1 MTLFDRLAGR
11 LGLQRISN
19 DLSSQPLSGAFQG
32 SSLFDALGGTA
43 GGLAVPNEQSALTIS
58 AVHACVNLIA
68 GAIAALPM
76 HIYRRTPDGERS
88 RLPNDDLWWLLN
100 EEFTPRWSAASGWEF
115 LGQSLLLQ
123 GDAFARIHRQ
133 GVRITGL
140 EPLHPSRVTVAPTQD
155 GMRLVYVIAP
165 DPSLATVAGP
175 KAKSIV
181 IDQDDMLHVAGFG
194 FDGLRGMSPLRYSLR
209 MSASVALSAQEYSA
223 RFFANSARP
232 DLALITDQQLKQED
246 ADRIRASWAELY
258 SGVGNAHKP
267 AVLGSGVKIQP
278 INMSAEDAQLL
289 ATRQFQIEEIARAFG
304 VPPFMIG
311 HNEKTTSWG
320 SGVEH
325 MGIGFVRYTLR
336 QHLNKFHNEIN
347 RKFFRTASRV
357 AEFDTSELERAD
369 TQSLYES
376 FRVAL
381 GRAGEPGF
389 MTTDEVR
396 ERLNLRR
403 MPGGD
408 KLNPGVPPDAPEQV
422 SKPAEG

>member
-11 LGLQRISN
+11 LGLQRVSN
-19 DLSSQPLSGAFQG
+19 DLSPQPLSGAFQG

-76 HIYRRTPDGERS
+76 HIYRRTPDGERA

-100 EEFTPRWSAASGWEF
+100 EEFTPRWSAASAWEF

-140 EPLHPSRVTVAPTQD
+140 EPLHPSRVTVAPHQD

-165 DPSLATVAGP
+165 DPCLATVAGQKP
-175 KAKSIV
+175 KSIV
-181 IDQDDMLHVAGFG
+181 LDQDDMLHVAGFG

-223 RFFANSARP
+223 RFFSNSARP
-232 DLALITDQQLKQED
+232 DVLLSTDQAITPEVAERL
-246 ADRIRASWAELY
+246 RTGWAELY
-258 SGVGNAHKP
+258 SGVSNAHKP
-267 AVLGSGVKIQP
+267 AVLGNGVKLQQIT
-278 INMSAEDAQLL
+278 MSAEDAQLL

-369 TQSLYES
+369 TKSLFDS

-408 KLNPGVPPDAPEQV
+408 KLNTGVPDAPEQV